1 MSNLISHPPLIHAT
15 MLRMCFWLM
24 SIGLAVTANKAQSE
38 EGSFATDLDILSIQ
52 PVRSGAGGLFP
63 YRFKTDV
70 VLARP
75 DNATPAGSGLSNTLR
90 LRLVTKPKEEVVW
103 PANSR
108 WQISNSD
115 RASLSPVL
123 HFESKGERIEIK
135 PRHHSIWVVWHK
147 AFN

>member
-1 MSNLISHPPLIHAT
+1 
-15 MLRMCFWLM
+15 M

-70 VLARP
+70 VFARP
-75 DNATPAGSGLSNTLR
+75 DNATPAGSGGLSNTLR

-103 PANSR
+103 PTNSR

-135 PRHHSIWVVWHK
+135 PRHHSIWVVWRK
-147 AFN
+147 ALN